1 MVRSINPPRN
11 NGSNTEMATIGYL
24 VAIPLFGLLLPVA
37 PVLIVLWLADR
48 L

>member
-1 MVRSINPPRN
+1 MTTV
-11 NGSNTEMATIGYL
+11 GYL
-24 VAIPLFGLLLPVA
+24 VAVPLFGLLLPIA

>member
-1 MVRSINPPRN
+1 M
-11 NGSNTEMATIGYL
+11 TTIGYL
-24 VAIPLFGLLLPVA
+24 IAVPLFALLLPVA

>member
-1 MVRSINPPRN
+1 MTRSVSPRRSDR
-11 NGSNTEMATIGYL
+11 SNTEMATIGYL
-24 VAIPLFGLLLPVA
+24 VAVPLFALLLPIA

>member
-1 MVRSINPPRN
+1 MARSVSPPRHDA
-11 NGSNTEMATIGYL
+11 SNTEMATIGYL
-24 VAIPLFGLLLPVA
+24 VAVPLFALLLPVA